1 MRVNR
6 VRRVR
11 LAVLTG
17 AMAGLLALAAAPAA
31 AQVHVQI
38 DGGTAKAA
46 ERDSFVA
53 GHVGIKLAFLEVD
66 LEGGHLNNVI
76 PSDIVDRLSQVL
88 QSQGVP
94 VQAHA
99 SLPATYVEG
108 RARLIA
114 PGGVLRPF
122 ASVGA
127 GVARIQPKLDVAID
141 GVSIPDVFGIAVAK
155 KENDSLV
162 TVGLGLR
169 VPLGSRAHAEF
180 GYRYFGIF
188 SHFKADLN
196 LGNDRILAGANV
208 VYAGIGAKF

>member
-1 MRVNR
+1 MRDNR
-6 VRRVR
+6 VPLMV
-11 LAVLTG
+11 LIGAAV
-17 AMAGLLALAAAPAA
+17 GLLAMAAAPAS

-53 GHVGIKLAFLEVD
+53 GHLGIKLAFLEVD
-66 LEGGHLNNVI
+66 FEGGHLNNVI
-76 PSDIVDRLSQVL
+76 PTDIVDRLSQVL

-99 SLPATYVEG
+99 SLPATYVAG
-108 RARLIA
+108 RARLIS
-114 PGGVLRPF
+114 PGGILRPF
-122 ASVGA
+122 VSVGG
-127 GVARIQPKLDVAID
+127 GVARIEPRLDVAID

-162 TVGLGLR
+162 TAGVGVR
-169 VPLGSRAHAEF
+169 VPLGSRAHAEI
-180 GYRYFGIF
+180 GYRYFGTF